1 MLVAVILGMEITF
14 WVLIAAGLVA
24 RYLLGWRRTGAVLLA
39 LSPAVDL
46 VILTAS
52 VYDLRHGATAG
63 IPHVLSA
70 IYLGVSVAWGH
81 RMIHWADVRFAHRFA
96 GGPAPVPKPAG
107 GEARARFELS
117 QLRRH
122 LTAWAVGAGLLGA
135 GIWLVNDLDRTQML
149 IQAAVIWT
157 VVLVIDAVVTF
168 GDVVTYRGDERAA
181 ARRRAAGE
189 QRQDQLV

>member
-1 MLVAVILGMEITF
+1 MLVAVILGMEVTF

-63 IPHVLSA
+63 VPHVLSA

-96 GGPAPVPKPAG
+96 GGPAPEPKPAG
-107 GEARARFELS
+107 GTARAGFELA

-122 LTAWAVGAGLLGA
+122 LIAWSVGVGLLGA
-135 GIWLVNDLDRTQML
+135 GIWLVGDLDRTQML
-149 IQAAVIWT
+149 VQAAGIWT
-157 VVLVIDAVVTF
+157 VILMIDAVVTL
-168 GDVVTYRGDERAA
+168 GDVVKYRGEERVSAQ
-181 ARRRAAGE
+181 RRATRE
-189 QRQDQLV
+189 QRHDQLV

>member
-1 MLVAVILGMEITF
+1 MVVAVILAMEVTF

-52 VYDLRHGATAG
+52 AYDLRHGATAG

-70 IYLGVSVAWGH
+70 VYLGVSVAWGH
-81 RMIHWADVRFAHRFA
+81 RMIQWADVRFAHRFA
-96 GGPAPVPKPAG
+96 DGPAPEPKPEGA
-107 GEARARFELS
+107 ARARFELA

-122 LTAWAVGAGLLGA
+122 LTAWAVGVTLLGA
-135 GIWLVNDLDRTQML
+135 GVLLVGDLDRTQTML
-149 IQAAVIWT
+149 QAAGLWT
-157 VVLVIDAVVTF
+157 IILLVDAVVTL
-168 GDVVTYRGDERAA
+168 GDVVTYRGEARDVAQRR
-181 ARRRAAGE
+181 ARRVR
-189 QRQDQLV
+189 RQDQMV